1 MANGRNSKGHFIK
14 GNTISKGKGRP
25 PKGSA
30 WSDVLNELLDSSTL
44 DVGMTFPDGNH
55 KRVKLDIDGEKTFRM
70 AVGVAL
76 ITKAIKGDVS
86 AIRELCDRTEGK
98 PSQKIESTTIELPN
112 GFELSEI
119 E

>member
-1 MANGRNSKGHFIK
+1 MSNGRDSKGHFIK

-30 WSDVLNELLDSSTL
+30 WADILNELLDSSVL
-44 DVGMTFPDGNH
+44 DIMMTFPDGEC
-55 KRVKLDIDGEKTFRM
+55 KRLKCAIGEEKTVRM
-70 AVGVAL
+70 AVGVAG

-98 PSQKIESTTIELPN
+98 PAQKLETTTTELPV
-112 GFELSEI
+112 GFELNEI
-119 E
+119 

>member
-1 MANGRNSKGHFIK
+1 MSNGRDDKGHFIK
-14 GNTISKGKGRP
+14 GNTISKGQGRP

-30 WSDVLNELLDSSTL
+30 WADILNELLDSSVL
-44 DVGMTFPDGNH
+44 DILMTFPTGKV
-55 KRVKLDIDGEKTFRM
+55 KRFKYEIGEEKTFRM

-98 PSQKIESTTIELPN
+98 PAQKLEAIITEKPI
-112 GFELSEI
+112 GFELEEI
-119 E
+119 

>member
-1 MANGRNSKGHFIK
+1 MSNGRDNKGHFTK
-14 GNTISKGKGRP
+14 GNQVSKGKGRP

-30 WSDVLNELLDSSTL
+30 WADILNELLDSSVL
-44 DVGMTFPDGNH
+44 DIMMTFPDGER
-55 KRVKLDIDGEKTFRM
+55 KRLKCEIGEEKTFRM

-98 PSQKIESTTIELPN
+98 PAQKLEAIITEKPI
-112 GFELSEI
+112 GFELEEI
-119 E
+119 